1 MQEKQEA
8 GGWSREPRGNETKRE
23 EGRWWRDEVLP
34 IDSGWAK
41 VMVQEAGDL

>member
-1 MQEKQEA
+1 VQEKQEA

-23 EGRWWRDEVLP
+23 EGRWRDEVLP